1 MALLE
6 RFDLA
11 AALPAVWCAPGKSD
25 EVAVTNFRA
34 DVRRELRK
42 LKVVWPELDYHTP
55 RGALELR
62 PTPPRIPA
70 GTSTEAG

>member
-1 MALLE
+1 M
-6 RFDLA
+6 
-11 AALPAVWCAPGKSD
+11 
-25 EVAVTNFRA
+25 AVTNFRA